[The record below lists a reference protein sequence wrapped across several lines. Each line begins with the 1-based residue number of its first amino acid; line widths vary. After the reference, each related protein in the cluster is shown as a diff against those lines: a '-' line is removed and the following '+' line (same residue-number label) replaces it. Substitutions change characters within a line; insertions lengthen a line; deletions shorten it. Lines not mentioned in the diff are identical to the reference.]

1 MELNPNIT
9 RIKAVYNAFAELK
22 DQVVFVG
29 GATVSLYADRDVLE
43 PRPTDDIDVIVEIA
57 SYVDRSIL
65 EEKLRLLGFSHDVES
80 GIICR
85 YKVQGLVVDIM
96 PTNDPSI
103 GFTNL
108 WYKEGFKNST
118 SHKIDDQ
125 HHIRILTGPYFIA
138 TKLEAFKDRGNKDG
152 RTSQDFEDIVFVL
165 EHRSSLISEMHQS
178 TTELR
183 EYLIHE
189 FKTLLENP
197 HIYEWIDSHTERG
210 RTRGTQRI
218 MDSLA
223 SFIQ

>member
-1 MELNPNIT
+1 MDLNQNIT

-29 GATVSLYADRDVLE
+29 GATVSLYADWDVLE

-65 EEKLRLLGFSHDVES
+65 EEKLRLLGFSHDVKS

-96 PTNDPSI
+96 PTNDPSM

-108 WYKEGFKNST
+108 WYEEGFKNSI

-138 TKLEAFKDRGNKDG
+138 PILEAFKDRGNKMVVPA
-152 RTSQDFEDIVFVL
+152 RTLKIL
-165 EHRSSLISEMHQS
+165 YLSLS
-178 TTELR
+178 TEVALFQKCTNP
-183 EYLIHE
+183 
-189 FKTLLENP
+189 TLN
-197 HIYEWIDSHTERG
+197 
-210 RTRGTQRI
+210 
-218 MDSLA
+218 
-223 SFIQ
+223 